1 MASRGVN
8 KVILLGNVGKD
19 PEIRYM
25 QNGDPVA
32 NLSIATSET
41 WKNKSTGQ
49 AEEKTEWHRVV
60 MFGKLAGIVEQYVR
74 KGTQLYVEGKL
85 QTRKWQD
92 QSGQDRYSTEI
103 VVDGFNGQMQM
114 LGGRGT
120 ADAGQRTTQGVK
132 TPSLAAEVAS
142 RTSGGE
148 NGGGSFDP
156 DQDIPFNCYLK
167 GSVA

>member
-32 NLSIATSET
+32 NLSIATSES
-41 WKNKSTGQ
+41 WKNKQGEAQ
-49 AEEKTEWHRVV
+49 EKTEWHRVV

-74 KGTQLYVEGKL
+74 KGTHLYVEGKL

-103 VVDGFNGQMQM
+103 VVDGFNGQLQM

-120 ADAGQRTTQGVK
+120 AEAGTRTTQGAQ
-132 TPSLAAEVAS
+132 TPQRAAQGAS
-142 RTSGGE
+142 EASQASVGAGFE
-148 NGGGSFDP
+148 P
-156 DQDIPFNCYLK
+156 DSDIPFDLCMR
-167 GSVA
+167 GSLA

>member
-32 NLSIATSET
+32 NLSIATSES
-41 WKNKSTGQ
+41 WKNKQGEAQ
-49 AEEKTEWHRVV
+49 EKTEWHRVV

-103 VVDGFNGQMQM
+103 VVDGFNGQLQM

-120 ADAGQRTTQGVK
+120 AEAGTRTTQSSQ
-132 TPSLAAEVAS
+132 TSQRAAQGAS
-142 RTSGGE
+142 EASG
-148 NGGGSFDP
+148 GGGSQAGNNGFED
-156 DQDIPFNCYLK
+156 DIPFTRYVSLY
-167 GSVA
+167 GE